1 MVDEGRAI
9 MRGREGRGRAGGRVP
24 SMAREDP
31 ERKDG
36 VWLGHLE
43 LEGPRG
49 RHSTHAAGYGT
60 VPLGWRPEPGWP
72 RAPSW
77 PQAKPPR
84 SYYFCLDFGLK

>member
-1 MVDEGRAI
+1 
-9 MRGREGRGRAGGRVP
+9 MRGREGRGWAGVGCRPQRGR
-24 SMAREDP
+24 ARE
-31 ERKDG
+31 ERRG
-36 VWLGHLE
+36 WLGHLE

-60 VPLGWRPEPGWP
+60 VPLGWRPEAGRP

>member
-24 SMAREDP
+24 SVAREDP

-43 LEGPRG
+43 LKGPRG

-60 VPLGWRPEPGWP
+60 VPVGWRPEPGWP
-72 RAPSW
+72 RTFGVETGARL
-77 PQAKPPR
+77 APR
-84 SYYFCLDFGLK
+84 SLLASG